1 MKVIKLFPLIAIPFK
16 FAIRRTVG
24 FALMGAIA
32 AVLCAAP
39 VQAQNTQVTIQGAIT
54 TVNSLPGVIVGDKY
68 SIVAYYN
75 PTQAPA
81 STTSTTANYTGFTL
95 TAVVDDK
102 DGNQNF
108 SAESGEQLVVSN
120 ASGNNYFAS
129 TPCCGTPTGAAFV
142 LIDTT
147 GTAFKTTALPTVLN
161 IKDFSTALVVFGDTD
176 SGGGAIGNI
185 TSIRIVDTGGVI
197 PAFISAGLPDPN
209 GKVPASNAV
218 PGSGV
223 TNLDI
228 SFPLMLLT
236 HGNSYVF
243 TVALQDIDFTGT
255 CQASYT
261 LTQIQLN
268 KTVTLDSAKDASFS
282 CGPGT
287 IWFWTFTGKPIPDFP
302 GPATLTGT
310 VTYGTTKA
318 NVVSTVV
325 IN

>member
-1 MKVIKLFPLIAIPFK
+1 MKVNNLFPLIATPFK
-16 FAIRRTVG
+16 FAIRHTGG
-24 FALMGAIA
+24 FALILAIA
-32 AVLCAAP
+32 AVLSAATA
-39 VQAQNTQVTIQGAIT
+39 QAQNTQVTIEGSIT
-54 TVNSLPGVIVGDKY
+54 TINSLPGVIVGDKY

-75 PTQAPA
+75 PTQTPV

-108 SAESGEQLVVSN
+108 AAESGEQLVVSN

-129 TPCCGTPTGAAFV
+129 TPCCGTPTGAAFAM
-142 LIDTT
+142 IDTA

-161 IKDFSTALVVFGDTD
+161 VKDFSTALVVFGDTD
-176 SGGGAIGNI
+176 SGSGAIGNI
-185 TSIRIVDTGGVI
+185 TSIRVVDTGGVI

-209 GKVPASNAV
+209 GKVPAANAV

-223 TNLDI
+223 SNLDI
-228 SFPLMLLT
+228 SFPLLLLT
-236 HGNSYVF
+236 HGSSYVF
-243 TVALQDIDFTGT
+243 TIALQDIDFTGT

-268 KTVTLDSAKDASFS
+268 KTVTLDSAKDPTFS
-282 CGPGT
+282 CNPGT

-318 NVVSTVV
+318 TVVSTVV

>member
-1 MKVIKLFPLIAIPFK
+1 MKVNNLFPRIAIPFR
-16 FAIRRTVG
+16 FPIRHTGG
-24 FALMGAIA
+24 FALVVAIA
-32 AVLCAAP
+32 AVLSASTA
-39 VQAQNTQVTIQGAIT
+39 QAQNTQVTIEGSIT

-68 SIVAYYN
+68 SIVVYYN
-75 PTQAPA
+75 PTQAPV
-81 STTSTTANYTGFTL
+81 SSTSTTANYTGFTL

-108 SAESGEQLVVSN
+108 SAESGEQLIVGD

-129 TPCCGTPTGAAFV
+129 SPCCGTPTGAAFAV
-142 LIDTT
+142 IDTT
-147 GTAFKTTALPTVLN
+147 GTAFKTTGLPTVLN

-185 TSIRIVDTGGVI
+185 TSIRVVDTGGVI
-197 PAFISAGLPDPN
+197 PAFISAGSPDPN
-209 GKVPASNAV
+209 GKVPAANAV

-223 TNLDI
+223 NNLDI
-228 SFPLMLLT
+228 SFPLLLLT
-236 HGNSYVF
+236 HGDSYVF
-243 TVALQDIDFTGT
+243 TIALQDIDFTGT

-268 KTVTLDSAKDASFS
+268 KTVTLDSAKDAGFS
-282 CGPGT
+282 CGPAT

-310 VTYGTTKA
+310 VTYGTSKA
-318 NVVSTVV
+318 TVVSTVV

>member
-1 MKVIKLFPLIAIPFK
+1 MSVAKSAKRGIFLATAFTLGLI
-16 FAIRRTVG
+16 VS
-24 FALMGAIA
+24 
-32 AVLCAAP
+32 VLGVPTA
-39 VQAQNTQVTIQGAIT
+39 QAQNTQVTIEGAIT

-68 SIVAYYN
+68 SMVVYYN

-81 STTSTTANYTGFTL
+81 STSGAFAFYNGFTL
-95 TAVVDDK
+95 NAVVDDK

-108 SAESGEQLVVSN
+108 SAESGEQLSVDDAPANNSFVSP
-120 ASGNNYFAS
+120 
-129 TPCCGTPTGAAFV
+129 PCCNSSTGAGFELV
-142 LIDTT
+142 DTT
-147 GTAFKTTALPTVLN
+147 GTAAFKTNALPTALN
-161 IKDFSTALVVFGDTD
+161 LKDFNTAFVVFGNT
-176 SGGGAIGNI
+176 SNGGGANGNI
-185 TSIRIVDTGGVI
+185 TSIRVVDTGGVI

-243 TVALQDIDFTGT
+243 TLALQDIDFTGT

-268 KTVTLDSAKDASFS
+268 KTVTLDSAKDGTFS
-282 CGPGT
+282 CNPGT

-302 GPATLTGT
+302 GPAALTGT
-310 VTYGTTKA
+310 VTYGTSKA
-318 NVVSTVV
+318 TVVSTVV